1 VLNGPPRGARRTRSA
16 HRPDKAGPA
25 RRGSTT
31 PTGAEAPDLGFESLP
46 APDAW
51 HLPCAYWFWHR
62 IPTSAEIRTQLAEM
76 RDAGI
81 RSFQVQAR
89 LSLPMEDYLNADYL
103 AAYRQAVDEAAAHGM
118 VVGIYDDYN
127 WQSGHAAGR
136 AVDGHP
142 ELAETHL
149 FWTSVDVSDSRGTAM
164 LEVSG
169 ISSSSADLGEAGMRW
184 HYDGAVPRWTDW
196 TVVVGVVASGP
207 AGPDASDA
215 SDASDGLGSVVDVT
229 AACRVI
235 GADDGCRIELDL
247 PSGIS
252 GTATVFVS
260 ARCATSRLI
269 NHMDPAAV
277 RRFVEAGYQPIADAL
292 GDHVGTTVQYVFFD
306 QPHPNFF
313 WWAQHRG
320 QLGHAMPISAAFVDH
335 LRERWGA
342 RLGEALLRLLHGTSS
357 ETRAVRCDFY
367 EDYGAWARESFL
379 GTVRSWTREHG
390 LSLSGHEVLPHVGG
404 WALNAAFQSWDLR
417 VNFGLD
423 FFAVDS
429 YRDLTGCDA
438 QDAVPQ
444 LAPKLADAVAR
455 ANGRRGAML
464 EQYYADAVAGTGF
477 YTGHWGL
484 TPGEFRSQTVRHHL
498 SGMRQQILHGFYLTD
513 GHDGDP
519 TMFANPR
526 FDFPPGFNFE
536 PWFARYH
543 ADIALETG
551 RLSQFLDDLD
561 QDRRVALLYPTRT
574 IWADGQNG
582 AHAPEFGRWAQTLT
596 EANVAY
602 DILDEAMLDDGSGSL
617 SYDAVILAGVTTLAS
632 RRTLDTFGALLELG
646 AELLVS
652 GATPTAYQHGP
663 QTAADDWAA
672 LVARHGHRIT
682 LSEGAPTATGAVE
695 RFHSPSLAGQ
705 QSSPAIAVVAGI
717 ANGRRRLAAFNDSR
731 ESAELELD
739 VGRGS
744 VAVVWHGTSGEV
756 RSVVDGTSGL
766 PSLSLAAGE
775 LVLVE
780 EVAVQDG
787 PAAGAAASDDAI
799 SGSGRLLIDGWTVRA
814 HGAAGS
820 GHDDDLVLH
829 HVDPT
834 RGLEQ
839 QGLPAFSGVVTYA
852 RTIALDSPASLVVE
866 LPEVVGGA
874 EVFVNGR
881 SVGRRGWTPYVFRVP
896 LDHTASGDNTLHIE
910 VAGTAANRYY
920 AGTGMRDRPDP
931 TGLLAAPRL
940 HIMTG

>member
-1 VLNGPPRGARRTRSA
+1 M
-16 HRPDKAGPA
+16 PA
-25 RRGSTT
+25 
-31 PTGAEAPDLGFESLP
+31 GAESPDFGLESRLP

-51 HLPCAYWFWHR
+51 HLPCTYWFWHR
-62 IPTSAEIRTQLAEM
+62 IPTSAEIRTQLAQM
-76 RDAGI
+76 REAGI
-81 RSFQVQAR
+81 MSFQVQAR

-142 ELAETHL
+142 ELVESHL
-149 FWTSVDVSDSRGTAM
+149 FWTSADVRDGGGTVA

-184 HYDGAVPRWTDW
+184 HYDGAVPRWADW
-196 TVVVGVVASGP
+196 TVVVGVVAG
-207 AGPDASDA
+207 GPDGPDG
-215 SDASDGLGSVVDVT
+215 SDGLGSVVDVT
-229 AACRVI
+229 ADCRVI
-235 GADDGCRIELDL
+235 GADDGCRIEFEV

-277 RRFVEAGYQPIADAL
+277 RRFVEVGYQPYADAL
-292 GDHVGTTVQYVFFD
+292 DDHVGTTVQYLFFD

-313 WWAQHRG
+313 WWTQHHG
-320 QLGHAMPISAAFVDH
+320 ELAHAMPISAAFVEH

-367 EDYGAWARESFL
+367 ENYGAWARESFL
-379 GTVRSWTREHG
+379 GTVRSWTREHR
-390 LSLSGHEVLPHVGG
+390 LALSGHEVLPHVGG

-484 TPGEFRSQTVRHHL
+484 TPGEFRNQTIRHHF

-551 RLSQFLDDLD
+551 RLSHFLDELE
-561 QDRRVALLYPTRT
+561 QDCRVALLYPTRT
-574 IWADGQNG
+574 IWANGQNG
-582 AHAPEFGRWAQTLT
+582 PHAPEFGRWAQTLT

-602 DILDEAMLDDGSGSL
+602 DIVDEAMLDAGQQSRSC
-617 SYDAVILAGVTTLAS
+617 DAVILAGVTTLAS
-632 RRTLDTFGALLELG
+632 RTTLDTLGALVELG
-646 AELLVS
+646 TELLVS
-652 GATPTAYQHGP
+652 GAAPTAYQHGR

-672 LVARHGHRIT
+672 LVERHGDRIT
-682 LSEGAPTATGAVE
+682 LSETAPAAADAVE
-695 RFHSPSLAGQ
+695 RFRSPSLAGQ
-705 QSSPAIAVVAGI
+705 HSSPAIAVVAGI
-717 ANGRRRLAAFNDSR
+717 ANGRRRLAAFNDS
-731 ESAELELD
+731 LEPADLVLD
-739 VGRGS
+739 IGDGR
-744 VAVVWHGTSGEV
+744 VAVAWQGSSGEV
-756 RSVVDGTSGL
+756 RFVVDPAVP
-766 PSLSLAAGE
+766 PSSVSLAPGE

-780 EVAVQDG
+780 EVSA
-787 PAAGAAASDDAI
+787 DDAPTAEAATARHLT
-799 SGSGRLLIDGWTVRA
+799 SGGGSTLVDGWTVRA
-814 HGAAGS
+814 HGVGP

-829 HVDPT
+829 DVNPA
-834 RGLEQ
+834 RGLER

-852 RTIALDSPASLVVE
+852 HTITLDSPASMVVE
-866 LPEVVGGA
+866 LPDVVGGA

-881 SVGRRGWTPYVFRVP
+881 SVGRRGWAPYVFRVP
-896 LDHTASGDNTLHIE
+896 RDHAVAGDNTLHIE

-920 AGTGMRDRPDP
+920 AGTGMRERPDP
-931 TGLLAAPRL
+931 AGLLGAPRL
-940 HIMTG
+940 YVLD